1 MYRPGRTISSTA
13 RLTRKTTRCL
23 HRRKATV
30 SATARSPKIA
40 SPHFDPTELSVLVSE
55 FSHGVR
61 AEVTNRMIGASK

>member
-1 MYRPGRTISSTA
+1 MPPSTEGD
-13 RLTRKTTRCL
+13 RER
-23 HRRKATV
+23 HREE
-30 SATARSPKIA
+30 SKIA